1 MNFTQFLLV
10 LKARK
15 WVILLTLFVTVAT
28 TVVVSLLLPKTY
40 TATTSLVVDFK
51 GPDPVTGMMLPPQLM
66 PGYLGTQVSV
76 IGSHNVA
83 LKVVDGLQLTRSPA
97 VQEQFQDATEG
108 QGSIR
113 DWLADTLTE
122 NLVVEPSRDS
132 NVIQVSYKGTEP
144 QFSAALA
151 NAFAQ
156 AYIQTNLELKTQPAR
171 QISAWYDEQIK
182 LLRDDLEQAQARLSE
197 YQREQGLVASDER
210 LDVETARLAELS
222 GQMVGAQSQ
231 AFDASSREKNVA
243 QLPEVMNSPVVQS
256 LRAEAARAEAKL
268 AEMGKKY
275 GRNHPLY
282 QQAQAELES
291 VQQKVQIE
299 TDTAKAGIT
308 ALARSARGRE
318 ASLRDAVAT
327 QKARVLAIKEGRDQV
342 SVLLR
347 DVDNA
352 QRAYDT
358 AQQRL
363 SQSRL
368 ESQTTQTN
376 IAVLNPA
383 VAPLKHSSP
392 NLVLNS
398 ILSVVLGSMLA
409 IGIGFMMEMVD
420 RRVRSPQDIIEGL
433 GIPVLGAMTRQP
445 RKALGGPRGM
455 LPFKGEA
462 KPA

>member
-28 TVVVSLLLPKTY
+28 TIVVSLLLPKTY

-51 GPDPVTGMMLPPQLM
+51 GADPVTGVMLPPQLM

-83 LKVVDGLQLTRSPA
+83 LKVVDGLQLARSPT
-97 VQEQFQDATEG
+97 VQEQFQEATEG

-113 DWLADTLTE
+113 DWLADTLIE

-132 NVIQVSYKGTEP
+132 NVITVSYKGTEP

-151 NAFAQ
+151 NGFAQ
-156 AYIQTNLELKTQPAR
+156 AYIQTNLELKVQPAR
-171 QISAWYDEQIK
+171 QVTAWYDEQIK
-182 LLRDDLEQAQARLSE
+182 QLRDNLEQAQTRLSDV
-197 YQREQGLVASDER
+197 QREKGLVASDER
-210 LDVETARLAELS
+210 IDVETARLSELS
-222 GQMVGAQSQ
+222 GQLVAAQSQ
-231 AFDASSREKNVA
+231 AFDASSREKNVTN
-243 QLPEVMNSPVVQS
+243 LPEVVNSPVVQNIK
-256 LRAEAARAEAKL
+256 AETARAEAKL

-282 QQAQAELES
+282 QQALAEMES
-291 VQQKVQIE
+291 IKQKVQIE
-299 TDTAKAGIT
+299 LDIAKAGVSAT
-308 ALARSARGRE
+308 ARSARNRE
-318 ASLRDAVAT
+318 AELRGAVAT
-327 QKARVLAIKEGRDQV
+327 QKTRVLAIKEGRDEV

-347 DVDNA
+347 DVENA

-368 ESQTTQTN
+368 EAQTTQTN

-383 VAPLKHSSP
+383 VPPLQPSSP
-392 NLVLNS
+392 KLLLNTV
-398 ILSVVLGSMLA
+398 LSVVLGSMLA

-420 RRVRSPQDIIEGL
+420 RRVRSPHDLMESL
-433 GIPVLGAMTRQP
+433 GIPVLGAMTRQSK
-445 RKALGGPRGM
+445 KALGGPRAL
-455 LPFKGEA
+455 LPFKGQA
-462 KPA
+462 TA